1 MRFEPLGLSGPLIEG
16 VHDLGYTT
24 PTPIQ
29 AEAIPQILDGRD
41 VVGCA
46 QTGTGK
52 TAAFVLPM
60 LQRLP
65 KGEGVRGLVVTPTRE
80 LAHQVEQVAT
90 TAARHTGHHVT
101 AIYGGVRYDKQLKAL
116 KHGTDMLVATP
127 GRLLDLV
134 QRKAA
139 DLSRVDIL
147 VLDEADRM
155 LDMGFWP
162 DVRRIMRLLPA
173 ERQNLLF
180 SATMAPEVLRMASS
194 ALKDPAWLEV
204 GERAKPVDEV
214 AQWVYPVDAMQKY
227 DLLAALINAEEAD
240 RVIVFTR
247 TKQRADMVAAVLE
260 RKGLQVR
267 AIHSDRN
274 QAQRQ
279 KALDGFKDGRFN
291 VLVATDIVAR
301 GIDVEAV
308 SHVVNFDVPQN
319 PEDYVHRIGRTARA
333 GATGDAITLLSQEEM
348 SDFRAIEGYIDRL
361 IPDRHLEGFDYRTR
375 PTLDPE
381 RPAKTKPQPLFSS
394 GVMGRR
400 KRGGR
405 IGRR

>member
-1 MRFEPLGLSGPLIEG
+1 MPFASLGLSGPLLEG
-16 VHDLGYTT
+16 VRDLGYST

-29 AEAIPQILDGRD
+29 EKAIPEIIAGRD

-52 TAAFVLPM
+52 TAAFVLPL

-65 KGEGVRGLVVTPTRE
+65 KEGVVRGLVVTPTRE
-80 LAHQVEQVAT
+80 LASQVEQVAT
-90 TAARHTGHHVT
+90 TAARHTGHSVT
-101 AIYGGVRYDKQLKAL
+101 AIYGGVRYEKQLKAL
-116 KHGTDMLVATP
+116 KHGTDLLVATP

-139 DLSRVDIL
+139 DLSRVQIL

-162 DVRRIMRLLPA
+162 DVRRILRELPR

-180 SATMAPEVLRMASS
+180 SATVAPEVIRVASS
-194 ALKDPAWLEV
+194 TLKDPAWVEV
-204 GERAKPVDEV
+204 GERAKPVESV

-227 DLLAALINAEEAD
+227 DLLAEVISAENAE
-240 RVIVFTR
+240 RMIVFTR
-247 TKQRADMVAAVLE
+247 TKQRADIVAKVLE
-260 RKGLQVR
+260 RKGLAVR

-274 QAQRQ
+274 QTQRQ

-301 GIDVEAV
+301 GIDVEGV

-333 GATGDAITLLSQEEM
+333 GASGDAITLLSAEEM
-348 SDFRAIEGYIDRL
+348 GEFRAIEGYIDRV
-361 IPDRHLEGFDYRTR
+361 IPARDVEDFEYRRR
-375 PTLDPE
+375 PTLDPD
-381 RPAKTKPQPLFSS
+381 RPAKTAPRAVFSS

-400 KRGGR
+400 RSGG
-405 IGRR
+405 IRRR